1 MLDEKIILNKSV
13 VEDNSKIQHWLYS
26 NEYYSFE
33 YKYDKEFEIVHYSQV
48 YKKSKNL
55 PDIIFLLDSNFN
67 IDSIKIIKN
76 QNILQ
81 SNYYQIAVNTV
92 RQLTKVLM

>member
-13 VEDNSKIQHWLYS
+13 VEDNSKIQHWLYT

-33 YKYDKEFEIVHYSQV
+33 YKYDKEFKILYYSQV
-48 YKKSKNL
+48 YKKSKNF

-67 IDSIKIIKN
+67 IDSIKIKD
-76 QNILQ
+76 QDILQ

-92 RQLTKVLM
+92 KQLTKVLM